1 MRMVVVERSFF
12 RASRGEPRRIVMRIV
27 FCLAVALTSVSALA
41 EPLPRTILFLD
52 EDTPIYPWFRQM
64 SEAFYA
70 TIKTETAN
78 PPFVFIENLGIDAYA
93 APDYFNILRSHF
105 REKYRDKAIGVI
117 VTDASRELAYTLKLR
132 NELWPGTPVV
142 LAGIQERRAARLS
155 LPSNVTGFTFRH
167 QLQDIV
173 STADALIPGLKRVV
187 LAGSRIERGGWRQDF
202 LDDLPEVRAR
212 FEVIDLTGLSL
223 AELRQR
229 LTELPGD
236 SAVTYVGFSTD
247 VTGEWYLPNEAS
259 QLIAEAANRPTFVDS
274 ETFIGK
280 GSVGGLV
287 VSPSG
292 IGRVAARFAL
302 RILDGENASD
312 IPIANS
318 EEILRPVFDWRQLE
332 RWGLSENRLP
342 VGSEVRFRSPTAWEQ
357 YRWQI
362 MLISATL
369 LLQSLLIVGLFYEH
383 RRRRQA
389 EVEANRRMVE
399 LAHMN
404 RSAAIGQMSASIV
417 HEINQPLA
425 AMIMNAGTGLRWL
438 AKDTPNVEKAAYTLK
453 NIVGDGSR
461 ASQVVETLRAM
472 FKKETSNRTFV
483 DVNEAIREVLTLLRI
498 ELEEHEVLTKATLR
512 EGLPRVMADRVQLQQ
527 VIFNLVT
534 NAIEAM
540 NSTAAGS
547 RVLRLRS
554 EATETGECIVA
565 IEDSGPGI
573 EPETLKRIFEPFFT
587 SKSKGMGMGLS
598 ICRSIVEAHG
608 GRLSAA
614 SAKPRGAIF
623 EILLPMPQQSEARV
637 RQDIEPTRTLEPGA

>member
-78 PPFVFIENLGIDAYA
+78 PPFVFIESLGIDAYA
-93 APDYFNILRSHF
+93 APDYFDILRSHF

-117 VTDASRELAYTLKLR
+117 VTDASRELAFTLRLR

-155 LPSNVTGFTFRH
+155 LQSNVTGFTFRH

-173 STADALIPGLKRVV
+173 ATADALIPGLKRVV

-202 LDDLPEVRAR
+202 LDDVPDVRGR
-212 FEVIDLTGLSL
+212 FEVIDLTGLSM

-229 LTELPGD
+229 LAELPGD

-247 VTGEWYLPNEAS
+247 VTGERYLPNEAS

-287 VSPSG
+287 VSPG
-292 IGRVAARFAL
+292 GLGRVAARFAL

-312 IPIANS
+312 IPITNS
-318 EEILRPVFDWRQLE
+318 EEILRPVFDWRQLQH
-332 RWGLSENRLP
+332 WGISEDRLP
-342 VGSEVRFRSPTAWEQ
+342 VGSDVRFRSPTAWEQ

-362 MLISATL
+362 MLISAAL
-369 LLQSLLIVGLFYEH
+369 LLQSLLIAGLFYEH

-389 EVEANRRMVE
+389 EVQASRRMAE

-425 AMIMNAGTGLRWL
+425 AIVMNAGTGLRWL
-438 AKDTPNVEKAAYTLK
+438 ARDTPNVEKAAHALK
-453 NIVGDGSR
+453 NIVGNGNR

-483 DVNEAIREVLTLLRI
+483 DINDAIREVLTLLRI
-498 ELEEHEVLTKATLR
+498 ELEEHEVLTKATLK

-527 VIFNLVT
+527 VIFNLVR

-540 NSTAAGS
+540 SSTAAGS
-547 RVLRLRS
+547 RVLQLRS
-554 EATETGECIVA
+554 ESTETGECIVA

-623 EILLPMPQQSEARV
+623 EILLPLPQ
-637 RQDIEPTRTLEPGA
+637 

>member
-1 MRMVVVERSFF
+1 MSRS
-12 RASRGEPRRIVMRIV
+12 GPCRIVMRIV
-27 FCLAVALTSVSALA
+27 FGLAMALTSVSGRA

-70 TIKTETAN
+70 TIKTETAT

-93 APDYFNILRSHF
+93 TGDYFNILRSHLH
-105 REKYRDKAIGVI
+105 EKYRNKAIGVI
-117 VTDASRELAYTLKLR
+117 VTDASRELAYTLRLR
-132 NELWPGTPVV
+132 DELWPGTPVV

-155 LPSNVTGFTFRH
+155 VPSNVTGFTFRH

-173 STADALIPGLKRVV
+173 ATADALIPGLKRVV
-187 LAGSRIERGGWRQDF
+187 LAGSRIQPGGWRQDF
-202 LDDLPEVRAR
+202 LDDLPDVRAR
-212 FEVIDLTGLSL
+212 FAVIDLTGLSL

-229 LTELPGD
+229 LTQLPGD
-236 SAVTYVGFSTD
+236 SAVAYVGFSTD
-247 VTGEWYLPNEAS
+247 VTGEHYLPAEAS
-259 QLIAEAANRPTFVDS
+259 QLVADAANRPTFVDS

-312 IPIANS
+312 IPITNS
-318 EEILRPVFDWRQLE
+318 EEILRPVFDWRQLQ
-332 RWGLSENRLP
+332 RWGISESRLP
-342 VGSEVRFRSPTAWEQ
+342 LGSEIRFRSPTAWEQ

-362 MLISATL
+362 MLISAAL
-369 LLQSLLIVGLFYEH
+369 ILQSLLIAGLLYEH

-389 EVEANRRMVE
+389 EVEASRRMAE

-425 AMIMNAGTGLRWL
+425 AIVMNAGTGLRWL
-438 AKDTPNVEKAAYTLK
+438 AKGAPNVEKAAHALK
-453 NIVGDGSR
+453 NIVGNGNR
-461 ASQVVETLRAM
+461 ACEVVEALRAM
-472 FKKETSNRTFV
+472 FKKENSKRTLV
-483 DVNEAIREVLTLLRI
+483 DINDAIRAVLTLLRI
-498 ELEEHEVLTKATLR
+498 ELEEHEVVTKSSLKD
-512 EGLPRVMADRVQLQQ
+512 GLPSVMADRVQLQQ

-540 NSTAAGS
+540 SSTAAGS
-547 RVLRLRS
+547 RILRLRS
-554 EATETGECIVA
+554 EATDTGECIVA

-573 EPETLKRIFEPFFT
+573 EPETSKRIFEPFFT

-598 ICRSIVEAHG
+598 ICRTIVEAHG
-608 GRLSAA
+608 GRLWVAGNT
-614 SAKPRGAIF
+614 PRGAVF
-623 EILLPMPQQSEARV
+623 QFALPIAATPA
-637 RQDIEPTRTLEPGA
+637 

>member
-93 APDYFNILRSHF
+93 TTDYFDILRSHF
-105 REKYRDKAIGVI
+105 REKYRNKAIGVI
-117 VTDASRELAYTLKLR
+117 VSDASRELRYTLRLR
-132 NELWPGTPVV
+132 DELWPGTPVV
-142 LAGIQERRAARLS
+142 LPGIQERRVTRLS

-173 STADALIPGLKRVV
+173 ATADALIPGLKRVV
-187 LAGSRIERGGWRQDF
+187 LAGSRIEPGGWRQDF
-202 LDDLPEVRAR
+202 LDDLPDVRAR
-212 FEVIDLTGLSL
+212 FELIDLTGLSF

-229 LTELPGD
+229 LTELPDD
-236 SAVTYVGFSTD
+236 SAVVYVGFSTD
-247 VTGEWYLPNEAS
+247 VSGEHYLPAEAS
-259 QLIAEAANRPTFVDS
+259 QLVADAANRPTFVDS
-274 ETFIGK
+274 ETFIGA
-280 GSVGGLV
+280 GSVGGPV
-287 VSPSG
+287 ISPGG

-312 IPIANS
+312 IPITNS
-318 EEILRPVFDWRQLE
+318 EEVRRPVFDWRQLQ
-332 RWGLSENRLP
+332 RWGISENRLP
-342 VGSEVRFRSPTAWEQ
+342 AGSEIRFRSPTAWEQ
-357 YRWQI
+357 YRWEI
-362 MLISATL
+362 MLISAVL
-369 LLQSLLIVGLFYEH
+369 VLQSLLIVGLFYEH

-389 EVEANRRMVE
+389 EVEASRRTAE

-404 RSAAIGQMSASIV
+404 RSDAIGQMSASIA
-417 HEINQPLA
+417 HEIKQPLA
-425 AMIMNAGTGLRWL
+425 AIVMNAGAGLRWL
-438 AKDTPNVEKAAYTLK
+438 AKDTPNVEEAAHALK
-453 NIVGDGSR
+453 NIVGNGNR

-472 FKKETSNRTFV
+472 FKKEISNRTLV
-483 DVNEAIREVLTLLRI
+483 DINDEIREVLTLLHV
-498 ELEEHEVLTKATLR
+498 ELDEHGVLTKSTLR
-512 EGLPRVMADRVQLQQ
+512 EGLPRVMADPVQLQQ
-527 VIFNLVT
+527 VIFNLVR

-540 NSTAAGS
+540 SSTAAGS
-547 RVLRLRS
+547 RVLQLRS
-554 EATETGECIVA
+554 EVTETGECIVA
-565 IEDSGPGI
+565 IEDSGSGI

-623 EILLPMPQQSEARV
+623 QILLPLPQ
-637 RQDIEPTRTLEPGA
+637 

>member
-1 MRMVVVERSFF
+1 LRFIPLRIVSESKNGELVIVERSFL
-12 RASRGEPRRIVMRIV
+12 RVSPSGPRRIVLRIV
-27 FCLAVALTSVSALA
+27 FGLAVALTSVSARA

-93 APDYFNILRSHF
+93 TADYFNILRSHF

-117 VTDASRELAYTLKLR
+117 VTDASRELAYTLRLR
-132 NELWPGTPVV
+132 DELWPRIPVV

-155 LPSNVTGFTFRH
+155 LPPNVTGFTFRH

-173 STADALIPGLKRVV
+173 ATADALIPALKRVV

-202 LDDLPEVRAR
+202 LEDLPDVRTR
-212 FEVIDLTGLSL
+212 FDVIDLTGLSM

-229 LTELPGD
+229 LTDLPGD
-236 SAVTYVGFSTD
+236 SAVVYVGFSTD
-247 VTGEWYLPNEAS
+247 VTGERYLPNEAS
-259 QLIAEAANRPTFVDS
+259 QLVAEAANRPTFVDS

-287 VSPSG
+287 VSPSS

-302 RILDGENASD
+302 RILDGENASS
-312 IPIANS
+312 IPITNS
-318 EEILRPVFDWRQLE
+318 EEILRPVFDWRQLH

-362 MLISATL
+362 MLISAVL
-369 LLQSLLIVGLFYEH
+369 VLQSLLITGLFYEH

-389 EVEANRRMVE
+389 EVEASRRMAE

-425 AMIMNAGTGLRWL
+425 AIVLNAGTGLRWL
-438 AKDTPNVEKAAYTLK
+438 AKDRPNVEKAAHALK
-453 NIVGDGSR
+453 NIVGNGNR
-461 ASQVVETLRAM
+461 ASQVVQTLRDM
-472 FKKETSNRTFV
+472 FKKEISNRTLV
-483 DVNEAIREVLTLLRI
+483 DVNDAIRAVLTLLRI
-498 ELEEHEVLTKATLR
+498 ELEEHEIVTNATLK
-512 EGLPRVMADRVQLQQ
+512 EGLPHVMADRVQLQQ
-527 VIFNLVT
+527 VIFNLIT

-540 NSTAAGS
+540 SSTAAGS
-547 RVLRLRS
+547 RILRLRS
-554 EATETGECIVA
+554 EATDTGECIVA

-608 GRLSAA
+608 GRLWVAGNT
-614 SAKPRGAIF
+614 PRGSVF
-623 EILLPMPQQSEARV
+623 QFVLPVAAGR
-637 RQDIEPTRTLEPGA
+637 D

>member
-1 MRMVVVERSFF
+1 
-12 RASRGEPRRIVMRIV
+12 MRIV
-27 FCLAVALTSVSALA
+27 FGLAVVLTLVSARA

-78 PPFVFIENLGIDAYA
+78 PPFVFIENLGIDAYDT
-93 APDYFNILRSHF
+93 PDYFNIVRSHL
-105 REKYRDKAIGVI
+105 REKYRNKAIGVI
-117 VTDASRELAYTLKLR
+117 VSDASRYLLFTLRLR
-132 NELWPGTPVV
+132 DELWPGTPVV

-173 STADALIPGLKRVV
+173 ATADALIPSLKRVV
-187 LAGSRIERGGWRQDF
+187 LAGSRIQPGGWRQDF
-202 LDDLPEVRAR
+202 LDDLPDVRAR
-212 FEVIDLTGLSL
+212 FEVIDLTGLPL

-236 SAVTYVGFSTD
+236 SAVVYVGFSTD
-247 VTGEWYLPNEAS
+247 VTGENYLPAEAS
-259 QLIAEAANRPTFVDS
+259 QIVAEAANRPTFGDS
-274 ETFIGK
+274 EPYIGL

-287 VSPSG
+287 ISPGG

-312 IPIANS
+312 IPITNS
-318 EEILRPVFDWRQLE
+318 EEILRPVFDWRQLQ
-332 RWGLSENRLP
+332 RWGISENRLP
-342 VGSEVRFRSPTAWEQ
+342 IGSEIRFRSPTAWEQ

-369 LLQSLLIVGLFYEH
+369 VLQSLLIAGLFYEH

-389 EVEANRRMVE
+389 EVEASSRMAE

-404 RSAAIGQMSASIV
+404 RSAAIGQMSASIA
-417 HEINQPLA
+417 HEINQPLTAIITSAGA
-425 AMIMNAGTGLRWL
+425 ALRWL
-438 AKDTPNVEKAAYTLK
+438 AKDTPNVEKAARSLE
-453 NIVGDGSR
+453 NIVGSGNR
-461 ASQVVETLRAM
+461 ASQVVETVRAM
-472 FKKETSNRTFV
+472 FKKEISNRTLV
-483 DVNEAIREVLTLLRI
+483 DINDAIREVLTLLNI
-498 ELEEHEVLTKATLR
+498 ELDEHKVLTKATLE
-512 EGLPRVMADRVQLQQ
+512 EGLPRVMADRIQLQQ
-527 VIFNLVT
+527 VIFNLVK

-540 NSTAAGS
+540 SSPAGS

-573 EPETLKRIFEPFFT
+573 EPETLKRVFEPFFT

-608 GRLSAA
+608 GRLSVA
-614 SAKPRGAIF
+614 SAKPHGAIF
-623 EILLPMPQQSEARV
+623 EILLPLPH
-637 RQDIEPTRTLEPGA
+637 